1 VVYDPAYGYELA
13 IVIQDGIRRMYENG
27 EDIFYYICVYNEMYA
42 QPPAPSRPGIREGVL
57 RGIYKYRESTT
68 GPAVAQLFG
77 SGTILNEALRAQ
89 TILAENYG
97 VATDVWS
104 VTSYQQLRRQ
114 ALETERWNRLHPS
127 EAPRRTAIEEVLDG
141 VPGPIVAATDYLK
154 LVPDQLSPW
163 IGKRLTTLG
172 TDGFGRSE
180 SREQLRKFFEVNAES
195 IVCATLS
202 HLARDGQF
210 DVARASA
217 AFQELGVPTES
228 ADPAKR

>member
-1 VVYDPAYGYELA
+1 MPAAVKLA

-27 EDIFYYICVYNEMYA
+27 EDIFYYICVYNEMYP
-42 QPPAPSRPGIREGVL
+42 QPPMADQPGIREGVL
-57 RGIYKYRESTT
+57 RGIYRYQESKT

-77 SGTILNEALRAQ
+77 SGPILNEALKAQ
-89 TILAENYG
+89 EILASKYG

-104 VTSYQQLRRQ
+104 VTSYQQLRRE
-114 ALETERWNRLHPS
+114 ALETERWNRLHPA
-127 EAPRRTAIEEVLDG
+127 EAPKRTVIEEAIDG
-141 VPGPIVAATDYLK
+141 VVGPIVAATDYMK

-163 IGKRLTTLG
+163 IGKRLITLG

-180 SREQLRKFFEVNAES
+180 NRDVLRKFFEVNAGS

-202 HLARDGQF
+202 GLARDGQL
-210 DVARASA
+210 DAHRAA
-217 AFQELGVPTES
+217 EAFHEMGVPTEG